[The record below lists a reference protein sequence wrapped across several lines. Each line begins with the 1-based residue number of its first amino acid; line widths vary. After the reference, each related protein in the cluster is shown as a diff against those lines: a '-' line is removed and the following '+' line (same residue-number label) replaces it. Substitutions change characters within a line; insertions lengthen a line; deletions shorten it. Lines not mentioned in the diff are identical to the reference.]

1 MSRCKRSMIIVIDE
15 PDIASDQKNQ
25 KTCSLHG
32 KRFRRV
38 FSASS
43 RKLVREQKKGMKGEG
58 KRRKGNL
65 VFLLSVPSQ
74 TIPPSPFIFVSD
86 FRAVLNSIGN
96 DRRSGSKIKKT
107 FKNCIACL
115 RKRYTLQVLPTRKS
129 ETPFQIFCF
138 PLKFSTGT
146 IRKHVIHLLFNWN
159 FRKLFVNSE
168 PLL

>member
-1 MSRCKRSMIIVIDE
+1 MIIVIDE

-65 VFLLSVPSQ
+65 VFLLSVPSRLDY
-74 TIPPSPFIFVSD
+74 SPFSIYFCLR

>member
-1 MSRCKRSMIIVIDE
+1 MIIVIDE

-43 RKLVREQKKGMKGEG
+43 RKLVREQKKRNEGGGEEE
-58 KRRKGNL
+58 KRKPRL
-65 VFLLSVPSQ
+65 PLICSLLDY
-74 TIPPSPFIFVSD
+74 SPFSIYFCLR